1 MNPDEKQTNQH
12 NDEPASDDRE
22 NSRSEAQSNGAV
34 PVASNE
40 IVQRERNQSTS
51 VDVTSGGQVTPLA
64 KDIDDSV
71 MAELEDHVGSGT
83 GETGSVQ
90 IVNHSVSSELP
101 PNGNRSMGSWLTPMW
116 EVMKLVLIPVSIVA
130 ACVISILILGIAQ
143 RSGWITS
150 ASGGGGGESGA
161 VGTTSDEAAT
171 SYICPMMCVP
181 PTSNPGRCPVCA
193 MELVPAAS
201 GSSNGPSSTIEIDP
215 RSRRVSGI
223 ETVVAKSDTL
233 FREVRGVGEISY
245 DESKLKTL
253 SAYIDGRIEELYADY
268 TGIEVKKGDSLALLY
283 SPDLYAA
290 QVSYAR
296 TLELAEKATGAN
308 SRTADTNRQLLD
320 SSRQRLVEL
329 GMTEK
334 QVEQLEQDKKPNS
347 RLALHAPISGTVIE
361 KMAVE
366 GQYIKTGTPI
376 YKLADLSTV
385 WLVMELFPQDASVIQ
400 LGQNVSAYAQSMNG
414 QACEGVVEFVE
425 PTVDPKMR
433 TVGVRVAIN
442 NEHGHLKPGE
452 FIRATLK
459 IPILSKDGVA
469 QDAVIV
475 PRDSL
480 LSVGQTS
487 LVYVEGKPGVFEI
500 RHVKTGPTVGGMVA
514 IFDGVAAGENVVAKS
529 TFLLDAQMQLQGN
542 PSLID
547 PDKAVADDEV
557 QLTEAELEEIRK
569 AMEPLSVEDRKL
581 AEAQVI
587 CPVTEVRLGSMAMGT
602 PIKLNIEGRTVFICC
617 EGCRDSWVNE
627 PDKYF
632 KILDDYLSGKSNKPE
647 LTGAQLDEIRKAL
660 EPLSEEDRKL
670 AEAQVICPVTEVRLG
685 SMGMGTPIKLEIEG
699 RTVFICCEGCRDM
712 WVNEPAKYFKILD
725 DYLAGNSSKS
735 TAQPSSESK
744 IPQLDLPKMELPQ
757 MDLPK
762 MELPK

>member
-1 MNPDEKQTNQH
+1 MNPDEKNTYNN

-22 NSRSEAQSNGAV
+22 NLRSDAESNGAV

-40 IVQRERNQSTS
+40 IFSREEKSSTS
-51 VDVTSGGQVTPLA
+51 VDVTSGRQITPLA
-64 KDIDDSV
+64 KDFDGSV
-71 MAELEDHVGSGT
+71 MAELKDNVGSEI
-83 GETGSVQ
+83 GETSSVQ
-90 IVNHSVSSELP
+90 IVNHSVSPELP
-101 PNGNRSMGSWLTPMW
+101 PNDNRSTGSWLTPIW
-116 EVMKLVLIPVSIVA
+116 EVTKLVLVPVSIVA

-150 ASGGGGGESGA
+150 ASGGGESGA
-161 VGTTSDEAAT
+161 VGTTSEEAAT

-181 PTSNPGRCPVCA
+181 PTTKPGRCPVCA

-223 ETVVAKSDTL
+223 ETVVARSDTL

-253 SAYIDGRIEELYADY
+253 SAYIDGRIEELHADY

-296 TLELAEKATGAN
+296 TLEFAEKATGGN
-308 SRTADTNRQLLD
+308 SRTADSNRRLLD

-329 GMTEK
+329 GMTEEQIK
-334 QVEQLEQDKKPNS
+334 QLEQDKKPNS
-347 RLALHAPISGTVIE
+347 RLALHAPMSGTVIE

-414 QACEGVVEFVE
+414 QSCEGVVEFVE

-433 TVGVRVAIN
+433 TVGIRVAIN

-469 QDAVIV
+469 QDTVII
-475 PRDSL
+475 PRNSL

-500 RHVKTGPTVGGMVA
+500 RHVKTGPTVDGMIA
-514 IFDGVAAGENVVAKS
+514 ILEGVVAGENVVAKS

-569 AMEPLSVEDRKL
+569 AMEPLS
-581 AEAQVI
+581 
-587 CPVTEVRLGSMAMGT
+587 
-602 PIKLNIEGRTVFICC
+602 
-617 EGCRDSWVNE
+617 
-627 PDKYF
+627 
-632 KILDDYLSGKSNKPE
+632 
-647 LTGAQLDEIRKAL
+647 DE
-660 EPLSEEDRKL
+660 ERKL

-699 RTVFICCEGCRDM
+699 RTVFICCEGCRDSWVNEPEKFFKILDDYLSGKSKKPELTGAQLDEIRKALEPLSEDDRKLAEAQEICPVTEVRLGSM
-712 WVNEPAKYFKILD
+712 GMGTPIKLEIEGRTVFICCEGCRDGWVNEPAKYFKILD
-725 DYLAGNSSKS
+725 DYFAGNSNKS
-735 TAQPSSESK
+735 TAQPSSEST
-744 IPQLDLPKMELPQ
+744 IPQLDLPTMELPQ
-757 MDLPK
+757 MNLPK